1 MANEN
6 PPRSDNFD
14 KAIIATSSVN
24 SKQTIRLQAD
34 STTKRLLVDVGEPV
48 LGEGSNVIGKVDTSL
63 VSTLNSST
71 ATLSGGA
78 VFTGIGEDVSR
89 FASVSILYKSDVAA
103 AASGLS
109 IQFSQD
115 NTNCDVQLVGDL
127 GAKTFQVHRLVPAA
141 KFFRVVYTNG
151 SAAQSLFRLQCIF
164 HTSSSPVLITR
175 AGQPQSTVDATPT
188 RLTADI
194 DLDFARKHIPGGRA
208 FFFFGFNEVI
218 ASGTW
223 EDIHPAGGDVNWLT
237 TAAKVEVLSS
247 NAADTSD
254 GSGVRQVEVH
264 GLSAT
269 GADQDEVITMNGTSA
284 VESELTYIRVNKM
297 HNENVGTYG
306 RSHEGDITCRVTGS
320 GVVLSVMTGRE
331 GLVNVSSQY
340 GTGEAGNGYWS
351 VPLNK
356 VLYITRLNIIPNT
369 KSNQTVD
376 IILYE
381 REGILNTSAPQDPR
395 RILWDAIEISDPIEK
410 EFKSHIK
417 IKNLTDLWFRAKPS
431 GANSKISV
439 ALDFYLVDRDASGA

>member
-1 MANEN
+1 MAREGVVKPEDAGYLGIERLLNDVARESVGLSGAKRALAVVQLDTLGDQV
-6 PPRSDNFD
+6 PTGGFV
-14 KAIIATSSVN
+14 SVN
-24 SKQTIRLQAD
+24 
-34 STTKRLLVDVGEPV
+34 
-48 LGEGSNVIGKVDTSL
+48 
-63 VSTLNSST
+63 NSST
-71 ATLSGGA
+71 DTLVGDA
-78 VFTGIGEDVSR
+78 VFTGIGDDVSQYS
-89 FASVSILYKSDVAA
+89 SVSILYKSDVAA
-103 AASGLS
+103 AASGLK
-109 IQFSQD
+109 IEFSQD
-115 NTNCDVQLVGDL
+115 NTNWDVSLVGDL

-151 SAAQSLFRLQCIF
+151 SAAQSSFRLQCIF

-175 AGQPQSTVDATPT
+175 AGQPQTTVDATPT
-188 RLTADI
+188 RQTAEI

-223 EDIHPAGGDVNWLT
+223 EDIHPNGGDVNWLT
-237 TAAKVEVLSS
+237 TATKVEVLSS

-254 GSGVRQVEVH
+254 GTGVRQVELH

-269 GADQDEVITMNGTSA
+269 GVDQDEVITMNGTSA
-284 VESELTYIRVNKM
+284 VESSLTYIRVNKL

-306 RSHEGDITCRVTGS
+306 GSHEGDITCRVTG
-320 GVVLSVMTGRE
+320 GGATLSVMTGRE

-340 GTGEAGNGYWS
+340 GSGEAGNGYWT
-351 VPLNK
+351 VPLDK
-356 VLYITRLNIIPNT
+356 VLYITRLEVTPNV

-381 REGILNTSAPQDPR
+381 REGILNTTAPQDPR
-395 RILWDAIEISDPIEK
+395 RIIWSAIEIDRPVEK
-410 EFKSHIK
+410 VFKSHIK

-439 ALDFYLVDRDASGA
+439 ALDFYLLDEDADGA